1 VAKLGEE
8 IASLKGQLNIQSQ
21 FYRYLDLERQLGEI
35 ATKLSVYTHLS
46 DVDQTVTLYQELEG
60 LMMNVSQKLGIQL
73 A

>member
-1 VAKLGEE
+1 L
-8 IASLKGQLNIQSQ
+8 Q
-21 FYRYLDLERQLGEI
+21 FYRYLDLERKLGEI
-35 ATKLSVYTHLS
+35 ATKLSIYTHLS

>member
-1 VAKLGEE
+1 VAKLGDE
-8 IASLKGQLNIQSQ
+8 IASLKGQLNIQLQ

-35 ATKLSVYTHLS
+35 ATKLAVYTHLS

-60 LMMNVSQKLGIQL
+60 LMVNVSQKLGIQL